1 MTTVGTLVSDLA
13 DRFGRA
19 GIESALADAELLV
32 GHVTDWTRGEV
43 ATKAFMGVELAADV
57 VARIELLAIRRETRE
72 PLQHITGQAPF
83 RHLVLEVG
91 PGVLVPR
98 PETELVAEWA
108 IEALRQVP
116 TATPRAVDLGTG
128 TGALALALA
137 TEVPNAEVY
146 AIELFPLAAAWAE
159 RNIARY
165 GDGRVTLVRGDAAT
179 ALPELDGTVDVVVAN
194 PPYIPDA
201 DKPVDAEVLGY
212 DPESALF
219 GGPDGLRD
227 IRVFIT
233 RAAQLLRS
241 GGTLVVE
248 HTDGQGAAVR
258 AIAAE
263 AGFGMTTT
271 HTDLLHRE
279 RALTAV
285 R

>member
-13 DRFGRA
+13 DRFDRA

-32 GHVTDWTRGEV
+32 GHVTGWTRGEV
-43 ATKAFMGVELAADV
+43 ATKAFMGAELSSEV
-57 VARIELLAIRRETRE
+57 LARIEQLAVRRESRE
-72 PLQHITGQAPF
+72 PLQHITGEAPF
-83 RHLVLEVG
+83 RHLVLAVG

-116 TATPRAVDLGTG
+116 SATPRAVDLGTG

-146 AIELFPLAAAWAE
+146 AIELYPLAAAWAE
-159 RNIARY
+159 KNIARF
-165 GDGRVTLVRGDAAT
+165 GNGRVTLVLGDAAT
-179 ALPELDGTVDVVVAN
+179 VVPELDGTVDVVVAN

-201 DKPVDAEVLGY
+201 DKPVDVEVLGH

-227 IRVFIT
+227 IRVFIA
-233 RAAQLLRS
+233 RAARLLRS

-248 HTDGQGAAVR
+248 HADGQGAAVR

-263 AGFGMTTT
+263 TGFGMTTT

>member
-1 MTTVGTLVSDLA
+1 MTTVGKLVSDLA

-32 GHVTDWTRGEV
+32 GHVTGWTRGEV
-43 ATKAFMGVELAADV
+43 ATKAFMGAELDADV
-57 VARIELLAIRRETRE
+57 VARIELLALRREARE
-72 PLQHITGQAPF
+72 PLQHITGESPF

-116 TATPRAVDLGTG
+116 SATPRAVDMGTG

-165 GDGRVTLVRGDAAT
+165 GDGRVTLVLGDAAT

-201 DKPVDAEVLGY
+201 DKPVDVEVLGY

-227 IRVFIT
+227 LRVFIA
-233 RAAQLLRS
+233 RAARLLRP

-248 HTDGQGAAVR
+248 HADGQGAAVR
-258 AIAAE
+258 AIATE

>member
-19 GIESALADAELLV
+19 GIESALADAELVV
-32 GHVTDWTRGEV
+32 GHVTGWTRGEV
-43 ATKAFMGVELAADV
+43 ATKAFMGAELEADV
-57 VARIELLAIRRETRE
+57 VARIELLAIRREARE
-72 PLQHITGQAPF
+72 PLQHITGEAPF

-137 TEVPNAEVY
+137 SEVPNAEVY

-165 GDGRVTLVRGDAAT
+165 GDGRVTLVQGDVAT

-194 PPYIPDA
+194 PPYILDA

-227 IRVFIT
+227 IRVFIA
-233 RAAQLLRS
+233 RAARLLRA

-248 HTDGQGAAVR
+248 HADGQGAAVR

>member
-1 MTTVGTLVSDLA
+1 VTTVGTLVSDLA

-19 GIESALADAELLV
+19 GIESALADAEVVV
-32 GHVTDWTRGEV
+32 GHVTGWTRGEV
-43 ATKAFMGVELAADV
+43 ATKAFMGAELEADV
-57 VARIELLAIRRETRE
+57 VARIELLAIRREARE
-72 PLQHITGQAPF
+72 PLQHITGEAPF

-137 TEVPNAEVY
+137 SEVPNAEVY

-227 IRVFIT
+227 IRVFIA
-233 RAAQLLRS
+233 RAARLLRA

-248 HTDGQGAAVR
+248 HADGQGAAVR

>member
-1 MTTVGTLVSDLA
+1 VTAVGTLVSDLA
-13 DRFGRA
+13 DRFHRA
-19 GIESALADAELLV
+19 GIESALADAEMLV

-43 ATKAFMGVELAADV
+43 AAKAFLGAELGADV
-57 VARIELLAIRRETRE
+57 VSRIEQLAVRREARE
-72 PLQHITGQAPF
+72 PLQHITGEAPF
-83 RHLVLEVG
+83 RHLVLAVG

-116 TATPRAVDLGTG
+116 SATPRAVDLGTG

-165 GDGRVTLVRGDAAT
+165 GDGRVTLVVGDAAT
-179 ALPELDGTVDVVVAN
+179 AHPELDGTVDVVAAN
-194 PPYIPDA
+194 PPYIPDSE
-201 DKPVDAEVLGY
+201 KPVDGEVLGY

-227 IRVFIT
+227 IRVFVA
-233 RAAQLLRS
+233 RAARLLRS
-241 GGTLVVE
+241 GGTLVIE
-248 HTDGQGAAVR
+248 HADGQGAAVR

-263 AGFGMTTT
+263 AGFRLTTT

>member
-1 MTTVGTLVSDLA
+1 VTTVGTLVSDLA

-19 GIESALADAELLV
+19 GIESALADAELVV
-32 GHVTDWTRGEV
+32 GHVTGWTRGEV
-43 ATKAFMGVELAADV
+43 ATKAFMGAELEADV
-57 VARIELLAIRRETRE
+57 VARIELLAIRREARE
-72 PLQHITGQAPF
+72 PLQHITGEAPF

-137 TEVPNAEVY
+137 SEVPNAEVY

-165 GDGRVTLVRGDAAT
+165 GDGRVTLVQGDVAT

-194 PPYIPDA
+194 PPYILDA

-227 IRVFIT
+227 IRVFIA
-233 RAAQLLRS
+233 RAARLLRA

-248 HTDGQGAAVR
+248 HADGQGAAVR

>member
-19 GIESALADAELLV
+19 GIESALADAELIV
-32 GHVTDWTRGEV
+32 GHVTEWTRGEV
-43 ATKAFMGVELAADV
+43 ATHAFMGAELDADV
-57 VARIELLAIRRETRE
+57 VARIEQLAVRRESRE
-72 PLQHITGQAPF
+72 PLQHITGEAPF
-83 RHLVLEVG
+83 RHLVLKVG
-91 PGVLVPR
+91 PGVLIPR

-137 TEVPNAEVY
+137 TEVPNAQVV

-165 GDGRVTLVRGDAAT
+165 GDDRVTLVVGDAAT
-179 ALPELDGTVDVVVAN
+179 VCPELDGTIDVVVAN

-201 DKPVDAEVLGY
+201 EVPVDVEVEGY

-227 IRVFIT
+227 IRVFVA
-233 RAAQLLRS
+233 RAARLLRS

-248 HTDGQGAAVR
+248 HADGQGSAVR
-258 AIAAE
+258 AIATD
-263 AGFGMTTT
+263 AGFRMTTT

-279 RALTAV
+279 RVLTAV

>member
-1 MTTVGTLVSDLA
+1 VTTVGTLVSDLA

-19 GIESALADAELLV
+19 GIESALADAELVV
-32 GHVTDWTRGEV
+32 GHVTGWTRGEV
-43 ATKAFMGVELAADV
+43 ATKAFMGAELEVDV
-57 VARIELLAIRRETRE
+57 VARIELLAIRREARE
-72 PLQHITGQAPF
+72 PLQHITGEAPF

-137 TEVPNAEVY
+137 SEVPNAEVY

-201 DKPVDAEVLGY
+201 DNPVDAEVLGY

-227 IRVFIT
+227 IRVFIA
-233 RAAQLLRS
+233 RAARLLRA

-248 HTDGQGAAVR
+248 HADGQGAAVR

>member
-19 GIESALADAELLV
+19 GIESALADAELVV
-32 GHVTDWTRGEV
+32 GHVTGWTRGEV
-43 ATKAFMGVELAADV
+43 ATKAFMGAELEVDV
-57 VARIELLAIRRETRE
+57 VERIELLAIRREARE
-72 PLQHITGQAPF
+72 PLQHITGEAPF

-137 TEVPNAEVY
+137 SEVPNAEVY

-165 GDGRVTLVRGDAAT
+165 GDGRVTLVRGDVAT

-227 IRVFIT
+227 VRVFIA
-233 RAAQLLRS
+233 RAAQLLRA

-248 HTDGQGAAVR
+248 HADGQGAAVR